1 MKNSK
6 HYLLVS
12 FLLIFLSFI
21 MFLIHYLIFGQL
33 ENTEYYSLMN
43 LCFIPINI
51 LAVTL
56 MFEKLVER
64 RAKLERVSKLNMLV
78 GLFFSDIGFI
88 LLKLIVEGDEK
99 IQSLEL
105 DFADLKTSGNKLKS
119 HDHNV
124 DFEKINYPELKTLV
138 IESRDILSNLIS
150 NESLLEH
157 ETFADLLMSLMHLRD
172 EIIFLKHKELTTDDC
187 VHLKGDINRVYK
199 ALTLQWISYLSHLKQ
214 FYPYQYSGAIKFN
227 PFTLN
232 NLGQKKQE
240 F

>member
-1 MKNSK
+1 MKNFK
-6 HYLLVS
+6 QYLIVS
-12 FLLIFLSFI
+12 FILIFLSFI
-21 MFLIHYLIFGQL
+21 MFLIHYLVFGQL
-33 ENTEYYSLMN
+33 ENTEYYSFMN

-56 MFEKLVER
+56 VFEKLVER
-64 RAKLERVSKLNMLV
+64 RTKLERVSKLNMLV

-105 DFADLKTSGNKLKS
+105 DFTDLKTSDNKLKS
-119 HDHNV
+119 HDHKV
-124 DFEKINYPELKTLV
+124 DFQKINYPELKTLV

-172 EIIFLKHKELTTDDC
+172 KIIFLQHKDLTSDDC
-187 VHLKGDINRVYK
+187 LHLKGDINRVYK
-199 ALTLQWISYLSHLKQ
+199 ALTLQWINYLSHLKQ
-214 FYPYQYSGAIKFN
+214 FYPYQYSGAIKYN
-227 PFTLN
+227 PFTVN
-232 NLGQKKQE
+232 NEDQKSRS